1 MMWARGV
8 WAVSLCRS
16 TTRCPTP
23 YRDKATDK
31 ASPAGPAPTISTGT
45 STVSEPEIDI
55 GRLHLGASPVGWCRA
70 PLRQLISQEST
81 EQEFIDILS
90 IKRYLAKISYASGVA
105 TTPATRTEQVYEI
118 LRAELLNGDLRPSQK
133 LKMVE
138 LTERF
143 GVSQSVIREALTRL
157 TEQGLLVATPQ
168 RGFRVRDL
176 SIQDIAEL
184 TETRVQVESLALRLA
199 VERGD
204 LQWETGILA
213 AHHRLE
219 RTPVTREDG
228 TVSEDWSVQ
237 HRDFHQALLTG
248 CGNRRLES
256 VANSLRDSAEL
267 YRRWYW
273 VLTDDHQRDL
283 AREHR
288 ELKDLALAREAV
300 RAIEVLTEH
309 IDRAPSLLIAYAREH
324 GLDDLTP
331 PAPQDQ
337 ARQF

>member
-1 MMWARGV
+1 
-8 WAVSLCRS
+8 
-16 TTRCPTP
+16 
-23 YRDKATDK
+23 
-31 ASPAGPAPTISTGT
+31 
-45 STVSEPEIDI
+45 
-55 GRLHLGASPVGWCRA
+55 
-70 PLRQLISQEST
+70 
-81 EQEFIDILS
+81 
-90 IKRYLAKISYASGVA
+90 
-105 TTPATRTEQVYEI
+105 
-118 LRAELLNGDLRPSQK
+118 
-133 LKMVE
+133 
-138 LTERF
+138 
-143 GVSQSVIREALTRL
+143 
-157 TEQGLLVATPQ
+157 
-168 RGFRVRDL
+168 VRDL
-176 SIQDIAEL
+176 SIEDIAEL
-184 TETRVQVESLALRLA
+184 TETRIQVESLALRLA

-219 RTPVTREDG
+219 RTPVTRDDG
-228 TVSEDWSVQ
+228 TVSEDWAVQ

-288 ELKDLALAREAV
+288 QLKELTLAREAG

-324 GLDDLTP
+324 GVDELTP
-331 PAPQDQ
+331 PAPQGQ
-337 ARQF
+337 AQPL

>member
-1 MMWARGV
+1 
-8 WAVSLCRS
+8 
-16 TTRCPTP
+16 
-23 YRDKATDK
+23 
-31 ASPAGPAPTISTGT
+31 
-45 STVSEPEIDI
+45 
-55 GRLHLGASPVGWCRA
+55 
-70 PLRQLISQEST
+70 
-81 EQEFIDILS
+81 
-90 IKRYLAKISYASGVA
+90 
-105 TTPATRTEQVYEI
+105 
-118 LRAELLNGDLRPSQK
+118 
-133 LKMVE
+133 MVE

-176 SIQDIAEL
+176 SIDDIAEL
-184 TETRVQVESLALRLA
+184 TETRIQIESLALRLA

-219 RTPVTREDG
+219 RTPVTRDDG
-228 TVSEDWSVQ
+228 TVSEDWSGH

-248 CGNRRLES
+248 CSNRRLES

-283 AREHR
+283 ARE
-288 ELKDLALAREAV
+288 LALARDAD

-309 IDRAPSLLIAYAREH
+309 IDRAPSRLIAYARDH
-324 GLDDLTP
+324 GVDDLTP

-337 ARQF
+337 PQPS

>member
-1 MMWARGV
+1 V
-8 WAVSLCRS
+8 
-16 TTRCPTP
+16 P
-23 YRDKATDK
+23 
-31 ASPAGPAPTISTGT
+31 
-45 STVSEPEIDI
+45 
-55 GRLHLGASPVGWCRA
+55 
-70 PLRQLISQEST
+70 
-81 EQEFIDILS
+81 
-90 IKRYLAKISYASGVA
+90 VA
-105 TTPATRTEQVYEI
+105 TTSVTRTERVYEI
-118 LRAELLNGDLRPSQK
+118 LRGELLNGGLHPGQK

-143 GVSQSVIREALTRL
+143 GVSQSVVREALTRL

-176 SIQDIAEL
+176 SVEDIAEL
-184 TETRVQVESLALRLA
+184 TETRIQIESLALRLA

-204 LQWETGILA
+204 LQWETGILS

-219 RTPVTREDG
+219 RTPVLRDDG
-228 TVSEDWSVQ
+228 TVSEDWSMQ
-237 HRDFHQALLTG
+237 HRDFHRALLAG

-256 VANSLRDSAEL
+256 VATSLRDSAEL

-288 ELKDLALAREAV
+288 ELKEFTLARDSA
-300 RAIEVLTEH
+300 RAIEVLAEH

-324 GLDDLTP
+324 GVDDLTP
-331 PAPQDQ
+331 PAVPT
-337 ARQF
+337 R

>member
-1 MMWARGV
+1 V
-8 WAVSLCRS
+8 
-16 TTRCPTP
+16 P
-23 YRDKATDK
+23 
-31 ASPAGPAPTISTGT
+31 
-45 STVSEPEIDI
+45 
-55 GRLHLGASPVGWCRA
+55 
-70 PLRQLISQEST
+70 
-81 EQEFIDILS
+81 
-90 IKRYLAKISYASGVA
+90 VA
-105 TTPATRTEQVYEI
+105 TTSVTRTERVYEI
-118 LRAELLNGDLRPSQK
+118 LRGELLNGGLHPGQK

-176 SIQDIAEL
+176 SVEDIAEL
-184 TETRVQVESLALRLA
+184 TETRIQIESLALRLA

-204 LQWETGILA
+204 LQWETGILS

-219 RTPVTREDG
+219 RTPVLRDDG
-228 TVSEDWSVQ
+228 TVSEDWSMQ
-237 HRDFHQALLTG
+237 HRDFHRALLAG

-256 VANSLRDSAEL
+256 VATSLRDSAEL

-288 ELKDLALAREAV
+288 ELKEFTLARDSA
-300 RAIEVLTEH
+300 RAIEVLAEH

-324 GLDDLTP
+324 GVDDLTP
-331 PAPQDQ
+331 PAVPT
-337 ARQF
+337 R

>member
-1 MMWARGV
+1 M
-8 WAVSLCRS
+8 
-16 TTRCPTP
+16 
-23 YRDKATDK
+23 
-31 ASPAGPAPTISTGT
+31 
-45 STVSEPEIDI
+45 
-55 GRLHLGASPVGWCRA
+55 
-70 PLRQLISQEST
+70 
-81 EQEFIDILS
+81 
-90 IKRYLAKISYASGVA
+90 SYAFGV
-105 TTPATRTEQVYEI
+105 TTPATRTERVYEI
-118 LRAELLNGDLRPSQK
+118 IRSELLNGVLRPGQK
-133 LKMVE
+133 LKTAE

-143 GVSQSVIREALTRL
+143 VASQSVIREALTRL
-157 TEQGLLVATPQ
+157 TEQGLLVAAPQ
-168 RGFRVRDL
+168 RGFRVRNL
-176 SIQDIAEL
+176 SVEDIAEL

-204 LQWETGILA
+204 LQWETAVLA

-219 RTPVTREDG
+219 RTPVTREDE
-228 TVSEDWSVQ
+228 TVSEDWSVR
-237 HRDFHQALLTG
+237 HRDFHQSLLAG

-288 ELKDLALAREAV
+288 QLKELALARDAD

-324 GLDDLTP
+324 GVDDLTP
-331 PAPQDQ
+331 PVPEDQ
-337 ARQF
+337 TQPS

>member
-1 MMWARGV
+1 V
-8 WAVSLCRS
+8 
-16 TTRCPTP
+16 P
-23 YRDKATDK
+23 
-31 ASPAGPAPTISTGT
+31 
-45 STVSEPEIDI
+45 
-55 GRLHLGASPVGWCRA
+55 
-70 PLRQLISQEST
+70 
-81 EQEFIDILS
+81 
-90 IKRYLAKISYASGVA
+90 VA
-105 TTPATRTEQVYEI
+105 TTSVTRTERVYEI
-118 LRAELLNGDLRPSQK
+118 LRGELLNGSLHPGQK

-176 SIQDIAEL
+176 SVEDIAEL
-184 TETRVQVESLALRLA
+184 TETRIQIESLALRLA

-204 LQWETGILA
+204 LQWETGILS

-219 RTPVTREDG
+219 RTPVLREDG
-228 TVSEDWSVQ
+228 TVSEDWSMQ
-237 HRDFHQALLTG
+237 HRDFHRALLAG

-256 VANSLRDSAEL
+256 VATSLRDSAEL

-273 VLTDDHQRDL
+273 VLTDDHQRGL

-288 ELKDLALAREAV
+288 ELKEFTLARDST
-300 RAIEVLTEH
+300 RAIEVLAEH

-324 GLDDLTP
+324 GVDDLTP
-331 PAPQDQ
+331 PAVPT
-337 ARQF
+337 R

>member
-1 MMWARGV
+1 M
-8 WAVSLCRS
+8 
-16 TTRCPTP
+16 
-23 YRDKATDK
+23 
-31 ASPAGPAPTISTGT
+31 
-45 STVSEPEIDI
+45 
-55 GRLHLGASPVGWCRA
+55 
-70 PLRQLISQEST
+70 
-81 EQEFIDILS
+81 
-90 IKRYLAKISYASGVA
+90 
-105 TTPATRTEQVYEI
+105 YEI
-118 LRAELLNGDLRPSQK
+118 LRSELLNGDLRPGQK
-133 LKMVE
+133 LKLAE
-138 LTERF
+138 LTGRF

-176 SIQDIAEL
+176 SIEDIAEL

-219 RTPVTREDG
+219 RTPVTRDDG
-228 TVSEDWSVQ
+228 TVSEDWSCR

-256 VANSLRDSAEL
+256 VVNALRDSSEL

-273 VLTDDHQRDL
+273 VLADDHQRDL

-288 ELKDLALAREAV
+288 QLKELALGRDAG

-324 GLDDLTP
+324 GVDELTP
-331 PAPQDQ
+331 PVPQDQ
-337 ARQF
+337 AQSR

>member
-1 MMWARGV
+1 MGYARGV
-8 WAVSLCRS
+8 A
-16 TTRCPTP
+16 
-23 YRDKATDK
+23 
-31 ASPAGPAPTISTGT
+31 
-45 STVSEPEIDI
+45 
-55 GRLHLGASPVGWCRA
+55 
-70 PLRQLISQEST
+70 
-81 EQEFIDILS
+81 
-90 IKRYLAKISYASGVA
+90 
-105 TTPATRTEQVYEI
+105 TPATRTEQVYDR
-118 LRAELLNGDLRPSQK
+118 LRSDLLNGILHPSQK

-143 GVSQSVIREALTRL
+143 GVSQSVVREALTRL

-176 SIQDIAEL
+176 SIEDIAEL
-184 TETRVQVESLALRLA
+184 TETRIQVESIAVRLA

-219 RTPVTREDG
+219 RTPVTRDDG
-228 TVSEDWSVQ
+228 TVSEDWSGH

-256 VANSLRDSAEL
+256 VASSLRDSAEL

-283 AREHR
+283 AAEHR
-288 ELKDLALAREAV
+288 QLKELALARNADRAV
-300 RAIEVLTEH
+300 EVLTDH
-309 IDRAPSLLIAYAREH
+309 IERAPSLLIAYARER
-324 GLDDLTP
+324 GVDDLTP
-331 PAPQDQ
+331 PAPHDQ
-337 ARQF
+337 ACQA

>member
-1 MMWARGV
+1 M
-8 WAVSLCRS
+8 
-16 TTRCPTP
+16 
-23 YRDKATDK
+23 
-31 ASPAGPAPTISTGT
+31 
-45 STVSEPEIDI
+45 
-55 GRLHLGASPVGWCRA
+55 
-70 PLRQLISQEST
+70 
-81 EQEFIDILS
+81 
-90 IKRYLAKISYASGVA
+90 SYARQVA
-105 TTPATRTEQVYEI
+105 IAPVTRTEQVYET
-118 LRAELLNGDLRPSQK
+118 LRSELLNGVLHPSQK

-143 GVSQSVIREALTRL
+143 GVSQSVVREALTRL
-157 TEQGLLVATPQ
+157 TEQDLLVATPQ

-176 SIQDIAEL
+176 SVEDIAEL
-184 TETRVQVESLALRLA
+184 TETRIQVESLALRLA

-219 RTPVTREDG
+219 RTPVTRDDG
-228 TVSEDWSVQ
+228 TVSEDWSVR
-237 HRDFHQALLTG
+237 HRDFHQSLLTG

-288 ELKDLALAREAV
+288 ELRDLALARDAD
-300 RAIEVLTEH
+300 RAIAVLAEH

-324 GLDDLTP
+324 GVDELTRP
-331 PAPQDQ
+331 
-337 ARQF
+337 

>member
-1 MMWARGV
+1 MGYAIGV
-8 WAVSLCRS
+8 
-16 TTRCPTP
+16 
-23 YRDKATDK
+23 
-31 ASPAGPAPTISTGT
+31 
-45 STVSEPEIDI
+45 
-55 GRLHLGASPVGWCRA
+55 
-70 PLRQLISQEST
+70 
-81 EQEFIDILS
+81 
-90 IKRYLAKISYASGVA
+90 
-105 TTPATRTEQVYEI
+105 TTPATRTEQVYEVI
-118 LRAELLNGDLRPSQK
+118 RSELLNGGLRPGQK

-176 SIQDIAEL
+176 SIEDIAEL
-184 TETRVQVESLALRLA
+184 TETRIQIEALALRLA

-204 LQWETGILA
+204 LQWETGVLA

-219 RTPVTREDG
+219 RTPVTRDDE
-228 TVSEDWSVQ
+228 TVSEDWSCH

-248 CGNRRLES
+248 CSNRRLES

-288 ELKDLALAREAV
+288 QLKDLALARDAD
-300 RAIEVLTEH
+300 RAIDVLTEH

-324 GLDDLTP
+324 GVDDLTP

-337 ARQF
+337 PQPS

>member
-1 MMWARGV
+1 M
-8 WAVSLCRS
+8 
-16 TTRCPTP
+16 
-23 YRDKATDK
+23 
-31 ASPAGPAPTISTGT
+31 
-45 STVSEPEIDI
+45 
-55 GRLHLGASPVGWCRA
+55 
-70 PLRQLISQEST
+70 
-81 EQEFIDILS
+81 
-90 IKRYLAKISYASGVA
+90 SYGVA
-105 TTPATRTEQVYEI
+105 VTTTPATRTEQVYEMLRSELFNGI
-118 LRAELLNGDLRPSQK
+118 LQPSQK

-157 TEQGLLVATPQ
+157 SEQGLLVSTPQ

-176 SIQDIAEL
+176 SIQDITEL
-184 TETRVQVESLALRLA
+184 TESRVQIESLALRLA
-199 VERGD
+199 IERGD

-213 AHHRLE
+213 AHYRLE
-219 RTPVTREDG
+219 RTPVTRDDG

-248 CGNRRLES
+248 CSNRRLES

-273 VLTDDHQRDL
+273 VLADDHQRDL

-288 ELKDLALAREAV
+288 QLKELALARNAD
-300 RAIEVLTEH
+300 RAIGVLTEH

-324 GLDDLTP
+324 GVDGLTP
-331 PAPQDQ
+331 PAP
-337 ARQF
+337 